1 MSNSRRRV
9 RFLPRRFHTRGV
21 TLIELLIALAIIG
34 VLSAVAFPLY
44 NRYQMRTYRTE
55 VLADLGQCA
64 LAATR
69 RYSTNFTY
77 VGMDAGGGVPAG
89 CDQFSPDGTTAAD
102 GRYRISVTAADANT
116 YTLRAT
122 PLNAQVGNGLLE
134 LDATGARRWDKNNDG
149 DFVDTGEINWDE

>member
-1 MSNSRRRV
+1 MSNSSA
-9 RFLPRRFHTRGV
+9 RFLPRRFRSRGV

-34 VLSAVAFPLY
+34 VLSAVALPLY
-44 NRYQMRTYRTE
+44 NRYQLRTFRTE
-55 VLADLGQCA
+55 VLTGLGQCA

-77 VGMDAGGGVPAG
+77 VGMDAGGGVPADCG
-89 CDQFSPDGTTAAD
+89 QFSPEGTTAAD
-102 GRYRISVTAADANT
+102 ARYQISVTAADANT

-122 PLNAQVGNGLLE
+122 PLNAQAANGRLE

-149 DFVDTGEINWDE
+149 DLVDAGENNWDE